1 MDVRRPQCRHN
12 AFRRVLGTRAA
23 AHLVVCDLRRQ
34 RARPPPG
41 GRVAHPH
48 GFCDLKSQ
56 LTSSPFGFHGPRRAE
71 TRVDART
78 DRSERPLPGRSTR
91 APAGGQ
97 HPRDIVARRGCA
109 GRISAAQRVR
119 RPIESRLCPARP
131 VATRR
136 RTAAPTV
143 TPTEG
148 APRRIRSD
156 MRDIRSPAGIGPSR
170 SQLLGVSCLVKGLN
184 VYAE

>member
-1 MDVRRPQCRHN
+1 MLDVRRPQCRHN

-48 GFCDLKSQ
+48 GICDLKTQ

-78 DRSERPLPGRSTR
+78 DRSERPLPGRRPAASTR
-91 APAGGQ
+91 GVTSSQTWLRRAHLRGSARPTANRITTLSRSPGSYPGT
-97 HPRDIVARRGCA
+97 HGRADRDADRRCASPDPIRYARYPLA
-109 GRISAAQRVR
+109 GRHRALTLTA
-119 RPIESRLCPARP
+119 SRCKLPH
-131 VATRR
+131 
-136 RTAAPTV
+136 
-143 TPTEG
+143 
-148 APRRIRSD
+148 
-156 MRDIRSPAGIGPSR
+156 
-170 SQLLGVSCLVKGLN
+170 
-184 VYAE
+184 

>member
-1 MDVRRPQCRHN
+1 MLDVRRPQCRHN

-34 RARPPPG
+34 RRRARGDG
-41 GRVAHPH
+41 GSH
-48 GFCDLKSQ
+48 GICDLKTQ

-78 DRSERPLPGRSTR
+78 DRSERPLPGRRPAASTR
-91 APAGGQ
+91 VTSSQ
-97 HPRDIVARRGCA
+97 TWLGCA

-156 MRDIRSPAGIGPSR
+156 RRDIRSPAGIGPSR